1 MNRARPL
8 VNRTLAVRLLKW
20 QLLLAVALI
29 MAALLSGWQ
38 QSLAIGLGAG
48 IALVGNAFFT
58 LRTFARTGGTPQE
71 LVQDFYRGEAG
82 KLILTILLFAAVFIS
97 YKAVRVPWLFT
108 GFILEQFVVWLVPLV
123 AGLRGER

>member
-1 MNRARPL
+1 MSQARPL

-20 QLLLAVALI
+20 QLIVAVALI
-29 MAALLSGWQ
+29 LAASLSGWQ

-48 IALVGNAFFT
+48 IALIGNAFFT
-58 LRTFARTGGTPQE
+58 LRTFARNGGKPQE
-71 LVQDFYRGEAG
+71 LVNDFYKGEAG
-82 KLILTILLFAAVFIS
+82 KLVLTILLFAAVFVG
-97 YKAVRVPWLFT
+97 YKAVQIPWLFT